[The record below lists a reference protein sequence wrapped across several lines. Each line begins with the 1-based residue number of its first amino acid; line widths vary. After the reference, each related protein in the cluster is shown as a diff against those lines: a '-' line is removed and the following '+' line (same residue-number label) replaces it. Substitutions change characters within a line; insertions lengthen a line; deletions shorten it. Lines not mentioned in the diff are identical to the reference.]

1 MRRVPMKTMAAS
13 ALTMV
18 LLAAGA
24 SGARAGALDPYLPKS
39 GKIVGHVMHLT
50 VAPEDQAI
58 DRRFR
63 VAVQN
68 NMQWF
73 RDYVRSQKPGA
84 PLPYDPHMGITK
96 AQYEQLQHM
105 KADFRPGAPIEI
117 DVKRGAD
124 GGVSFASQ
132 DADAAE
138 LTKVT
143 FGPDEKVAKTSFGKL
158 EIFNTIHQSDANAPI
173 GVWTGAEWAHVEQ
186 VGGPLPS
193 AKIAFG
199 KREPSGEGVMYYN
212 VASYPG
218 HDEQSLV
225 VFYKLD

>member
-1 MRRVPMKTMAAS
+1 MVRVAAKTLLAS
-13 ALTMV
+13 AV
-18 LLAAGA
+18 VAALLGGAGA
-24 SGARAGALDPYLPKS
+24 ARAGALDPYLPKS
-39 GKIVGHVMHLT
+39 GKIVGHIMHLG

-58 DRRFR
+58 DRQFR

-73 RDYVRSQKPGA
+73 RDYVRSQKPGQ
-84 PLPYDPHMGITK
+84 PLPYNPRMGITE
-96 AQYEQLQHM
+96 AQYRQLEHM
-105 KADFRPGAPIEI
+105 KADFRPGEAIEI

-124 GGVSFASQ
+124 GGVSFAST
-132 DADAAE
+132 DAKAAE
-138 LTKVT
+138 LAKVS
-143 FGPDEKVAKTSFGKL
+143 FAADEKVAKTSFGQL

-173 GVWTGAEWAHVEQ
+173 GVWTGAEWAHVEE
-186 VGGPLPS
+186 VGGPKPS

-212 VASYPG
+212 IAAYPG
-218 HDEQSLV
+218 HEEQSLV